1 MAALEKTSLTTPV
14 ALGRVGCWEPREN
27 LQIEPKSR
35 MCKRRK
41 GLRTLMIPTLI
52 SFPIAHIF
60 LIQLNTLLFCHV
72 WYPVALAVFVR

>member
-1 MAALEKTSLTTPV
+1 MAALEKTSLTAPV
-14 ALGRVGCWEPREN
+14 ALGRALGA
-27 LQIEPKSR
+27 
-35 MCKRRK
+35 KRKFTDGAKVKDGQKKEK
-41 GLRTLMIPTLI
+41 GQRTLMIPTLI